1 MKSSAQTRINLLLI
15 QILRTN
21 KSVAR
26 FYFVLGVYLLYTKA
40 QLKSRLLSFNPSIK
54 LLYIKRSDD
63 VFRLLIRHVHS
74 NDFNRLNE

>member
-1 MKSSAQTRINLLLI
+1 MKSSAQTRVNLLLI

-40 QLKSRLLSFNPSIK
+40 QLKSRLLSFIK
-54 LLYIKRSDD
+54 LLYLKRPDEI
-63 VFRLLIRHVHS
+63 FRALIRHVHS
-74 NDFNRLNE
+74 NDFNLLNE